1 MTSTST
7 VARWAYG
14 GIFAI
19 VCLVLLYVLRG
30 VLSPVLVAFAL
41 AYLLDPAVD
50 RLEALRVPR
59 SVGIA
64 VLLLVS
70 LIVLTLGTLLI
81 VPSVAHDLAAL
92 ATELPAAVSRLLGRL
107 QHWLADYGIE
117 LPHSGQE
124 ALAAIQE
131 HARSLAPNAVVVAR
145 TSALAV
151 LGGTVSVASAIG
163 ALVVVPVLAF
173 YLLRDFDLMVAAAV
187 ELLPARIRERAVLMG
202 REVDLVLG
210 QFVRGQL
217 IVMAIL
223 GVLYAAGFTL
233 VGVRLAVPI
242 GIVAGLI
249 SFIPYVGSAL
259 ALALA
264 LLMTALHFGSLA
276 QFAGVV
282 VVYAVIQTLE
292 GFVITPHIVGDKL
305 GLSPVWVLLAL
316 MAGGELFGFM
326 GVMLA
331 LPVAAVVNVFATH
344 GMHRYQTSALF
355 GAEAVPAGAR
365 PPAPA
370 RLRFKR
376 RRASRRRVRVFR

>member
-30 VLSPVLVAFAL
+30 VLTPVLFAFAL
-41 AYLLDPAVD
+41 AYLLDPVVD

-59 SVGIA
+59 SLGIA

-70 LIVLTLGTLLI
+70 LIALTLGTLLI
-81 VPSVAHDLAAL
+81 APIIARDLAAL
-92 ATELPAAVSRLLGRL
+92 ATELPAAVGRLLVRL
-107 QHWLADYGIE
+107 QVWLADLGIE

-124 ALAAIQE
+124 ALAALQE
-131 HARSLAPNAVVVAR
+131 HAQSLAPNAVVVAR
-145 TSALAV
+145 TGAMAL
-151 LGGTVSVASAIG
+151 LGGTVSAASAIA
-163 ALVVVPVLAF
+163 ALLIVPVLAF
-173 YLLRDFDLMVAAAV
+173 YLLRDFDLMMAAAV
-187 ELLPARIRERAVLMG
+187 ALMPPSIRDRIVPMA

-223 GVLYAAGFTL
+223 GALYAIGFSL
-233 VGVRLAVPI
+233 VGVPLAVPI

-264 LLMTALHFGSLA
+264 LLMTALHLGSLA

-282 VVYAVIQTLE
+282 VVYTVIQTLE
-292 GFVITPHIVGDKL
+292 GFVITPRIVGDKL

-316 MAGGELFGFM
+316 MAGGDVFGFM

-331 LPVAAVVNVFATH
+331 LPLAAMVKVFAAH
-344 GMHRYQTSALF
+344 GIRRYQTSALF
-355 GAEAVPAGAR
+355 GASPASASPR
-365 PPAPA
+365 PFAPA
-370 RLRFKR
+370 RLRPR
-376 RRASRRRVRVFR
+376 RRRTPGGRARAFR

>member
-30 VLSPVLVAFAL
+30 VLTPVLFAFAL
-41 AYLLDPAVD
+41 AYLLDPVVD
-50 RLEALRVPR
+50 RLEVLRVPR
-59 SVGIA
+59 SLGIA
-64 VLLLVS
+64 ALLLVS
-70 LIVLTLGTLLI
+70 LIALTLGTLL
-81 VPSVAHDLAAL
+81 VAPIIARDLAAL
-92 ATELPAAVSRLLGRL
+92 ATELPAAVGRLLVRL
-107 QHWLADYGIE
+107 QVWLADLGIE

-124 ALAAIQE
+124 ALAALQE
-131 HARSLAPNAVVVAR
+131 HAQSFAPNAVAVAR
-145 TSALAV
+145 AGAMAL
-151 LGGTVSVASAIG
+151 LGGTVSAASAIA
-163 ALVVVPVLAF
+163 ALLIVPVLAF
-173 YLLRDFDLMVAAAV
+173 YLLRDFDLMMAAAV
-187 ELLPARIRERAVLMG
+187 TLIPPSLRDRAVPMA

-223 GVLYAAGFTL
+223 GALYAIGFSL
-233 VGVRLAVPI
+233 VGVPLAVPI

-264 LLMTALHFGSLA
+264 LLMTALHLGSLA

-282 VVYAVIQTLE
+282 VVYTVIQTLE
-292 GFVITPHIVGDKL
+292 GFVITPRIVGDKL

-316 MAGGELFGFM
+316 MAGGDVFGFM

-331 LPVAAVVNVFATH
+331 LPLAAMVKVFAAH
-344 GMHRYQTSALF
+344 GIRRYQTSALF
-355 GAEAVPAGAR
+355 GASATSNSPR
-365 PPAPA
+365 PLAPA
-370 RLRFKR
+370 RVRPRR
-376 RRASRRRVRVFR
+376 RRAPRGRARAFR

>member
-1 MTSTST
+1 VTSTST

-19 VCLVLLYVLRG
+19 ATLVLLYVLRG
-30 VLSPVLVAFAL
+30 VLTPVLFAFAL
-41 AYLLDPAVD
+41 AYLLDPVVD

-59 SVGIA
+59 SLGIA
-64 VLLLVS
+64 ALLLVS
-70 LIVLTLGTLLI
+70 LIALTLGTLL
-81 VPSVAHDLAAL
+81 VAPIIARDLAAL
-92 ATELPAAVSRLLGRL
+92 ATELPAAVGRLLVRL
-107 QHWLADYGIE
+107 QVWLADLGIE

-124 ALAAIQE
+124 ALAALQE
-131 HARSLAPNAVVVAR
+131 HAQSFAPNAVAVAR
-145 TSALAV
+145 AGAMAL
-151 LGGTVSVASAIG
+151 LGGTVSAASAIA
-163 ALVVVPVLAF
+163 ALLIVPVLAF
-173 YLLRDFDLMVAAAV
+173 YLLRDFDLMMAAAV
-187 ELLPARIRERAVLMG
+187 TLIPPSLRDRAVPMA

-223 GVLYAAGFTL
+223 GALYAIGFSL
-233 VGVRLAVPI
+233 VGVPLAVPI

-264 LLMTALHFGSLA
+264 LLMTALHLGSLA

-282 VVYAVIQTLE
+282 VVYTVIQTLE
-292 GFVITPHIVGDKL
+292 GFVITPRIVGDKL

-316 MAGGELFGFM
+316 MAGGDVFGFM

-331 LPVAAVVNVFATH
+331 LPLAAMVKVFAAH
-344 GMHRYQTSALF
+344 GIRRYQTSALF
-355 GAEAVPAGAR
+355 GVSPTSSSPR
-365 PPAPA
+365 PLAPA
-370 RLRFKR
+370 RVRPRR
-376 RRASRRRVRVFR
+376 RRAPRGRARAFR